1 MLNLRRAG
9 IYLLLLFAS
18 ALIYAPV
25 MRVATSDSLDFR
37 DHIQMAEDF
46 PDKVTHVT
54 HALFHGTYRFIAAVA
69 PENTAPSRS
78 ALIAA
83 LVFML
88 PLPMVLFWLLRRFA
102 GASLPDWLT
111 AALAIGLTLMAPVTL
126 GAGADS
132 HMNGYINTI
141 VYHNPTLLAMRLFI
155 LPISL
160 LALRAFDNSGYRN
173 ANQRLWFVL
182 LTLAL
187 VMAATQA
194 KPSYTI
200 VLLPGCC
207 LLALYRRL
215 RGEQVDWAL
224 LIGGICLPG
233 VGLLVLQYLLSYI
246 NHQDGSHIAF
256 GFLTYLRL
264 SHEDWQIGLKFA
276 LSLLFPLGV
285 CWLYRGSIGGDL
297 YLRMSWLIFGLSLIL
312 GYGFYEHGPRAW
324 HGNLVW
330 SSYSALFVLMV
341 ASLLFV
347 LARHDMEQ
355 RAGMAGWRIGGFAFS
370 RRAGI
375 CMLLFAMHLV
385 SGVAYCWRF
394 LQGA

>member
-1 MLNLRRAG
+1 MLNLRLARTYLA
-9 IYLLLLFAS
+9 LLLAS
-18 ALIYAPV
+18 AVIVVPI
-25 MRVATSDSLDFR
+25 MRVATSQTLDFR

-54 HALFHGTYRFIAAVA
+54 HALFHGTYRFIAALA

-83 LVFML
+83 LIFML
-88 PLPMVLFWLLRRFA
+88 PLPLILFWLLRRAA
-102 GASLPDWLT
+102 GGSLPDWLT
-111 AALAIGLTLMAPVTL
+111 AAQALGLTLMAPVTL
-126 GAGADS
+126 GADS
-132 HMNGYINTI
+132 HMTGYINGI
-141 VYHNPTLLAMRLFI
+141 VYHNPTLLALRLFI
-155 LPISL
+155 VPISL
-160 LALRAFDNSGYRN
+160 LALRVFDGSAYAN
-173 ANQRLWFVL
+173 ANQRLWFCL
-182 LTLAL
+182 LALAL

-207 LLALYRRL
+207 LVALHRRL
-215 RGEQVDWAL
+215 RGKSVDWAL
-224 LIGGICLPG
+224 LTGGICLPG
-233 VGLLVLQYLLSYI
+233 AALLILQYLLSYI

-264 SHEDWQIGLKFA
+264 SLDDWQIAAKLFV
-276 LSLLFPLGV
+276 SLLFPLGV
-285 CWLYRGSIGGDL
+285 FFLYRASIRDAL

-330 SSYSALFVLMV
+330 SSYSALFVLMF
-341 ASLLFV
+341 ASLAFV

-355 RAGMAGWRIGGFAFS
+355 RAGAAGWRLGGLRFS
-370 RRAGI
+370 RRVGI
-375 CMLLFAMHLV
+375 CMLLFGMHLI
-385 SGVAYCWRF
+385 SGLAYAWRF